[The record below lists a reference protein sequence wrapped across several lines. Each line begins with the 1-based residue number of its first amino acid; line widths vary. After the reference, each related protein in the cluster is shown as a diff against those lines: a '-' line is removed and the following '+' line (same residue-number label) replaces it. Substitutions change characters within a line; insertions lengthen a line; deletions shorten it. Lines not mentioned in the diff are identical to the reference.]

1 MNNIVVTLW
10 ILLLVLVVVLVLCA
24 RTMWKAFDSYRILF
38 LFDIIV
44 LIINIRIIG
53 FAIWCLSNMQ

>member
-1 MNNIVVTLW
+1 MNNIVVALW
-10 ILLLVLVVVLVLCA
+10 ILLLVLVVVLVLCV

-44 LIINIRIIG
+44 LMINIGIIG
-53 FAIWCLSNMQ
+53 FAIAVSI